1 MLKLLYLFCICFPNV
16 TSNPALTENLI
27 QATFEF
33 ATLLGDSNFSNLR
46 VFYSAAI
53 QDSDTS
59 IEEINNFMAPSLSRQ
74 FFISFVYLR

>member
-1 MLKLLYLFCICFPNV
+1 MLKLLCLFCICLPYV

-33 ATLLGDSNFSNLR
+33 ATLIRDSSFTNVR

-59 IEEINNFMAPSLSRQ
+59 VEEINSFMIPSLSRQ
-74 FFISFVYLR
+74 FFISFVFVR